1 MRPHTIL
8 RKARGSSARWLDRQ
22 TRDPYVKQR
31 SEGGESFRSRSAFKL
46 VSLAQKYPDLL
57 APGKAVVD
65 LGAAPGGWT
74 QVAAARVKGAPVI
87 AVDLLRMAL
96 VPGATAVQAD
106 FLDLDTQ
113 RYIADQ
119 VGGEQRVDT
128 VLSDMM
134 APMSGVRTRDVQA
147 SLDLVGAATDFARA
161 TLKVG
166 KGMGEAVAGKKRYSG
181 GSLV

>member
-1 MRPHTIL
+1 MLASSII
-8 RKARGSSARWLDRQ
+8 RKARGSSARWLERQ
-22 TRDPYVKQR
+22 TRDPFVRKR
-31 SEGGESFRSRSAFKL
+31 TDSGESYRSRSAFKL
-46 VSLAQKYPDLL
+46 VSLTAKYPDLL

-74 QVAAARVKGAPVI
+74 QVAASRAKGAPVI
-87 AVDLLRMAL
+87 AVDLLRMAP
-96 VPGATAVQAD
+96 VPGAHAIQAD
-106 FLDLDTQ
+106 FLDIETQ
-113 RYIADQ
+113 RYIAEQ
-119 VGGEQRVDT
+119 VGGEQMIDT

-147 SLDLVGAATDFARA
+147 SLDLVGAATEFARA

-166 KGMGEAVAGKKRYSG
+166 RGMGETVAGKKRYDG

>member
-1 MRPHTIL
+1 MRPTAML

-31 SEGGESFRSRSAFKL
+31 TNEGESYRSRSAFKL

-57 APGKAVVD
+57 APGKSVVD

-74 QVAAARVKGAPVI
+74 QVAASRVKGAPVI
-87 AVDLLRMAL
+87 AVDLLRMAP
-96 VPGATAVQAD
+96 VPGASAVQAD
-106 FLDLDTQ
+106 FLDIETQ
-113 RYIADQ
+113 RYIAHQ
-119 VGGEQRVDT
+119 VGGEQQVDT

-134 APMSGVRTRDVQA
+134 AAMSGIRTKDVQA
-147 SLDLVGAATDFARA
+147 SLDLVAAASDFAKA
-161 TLKVG
+161 TLRIGRGVG
-166 KGMGEAVAGKKRYSG
+166 EPVAGKKRYDG

>member
-1 MRPHTIL
+1 MRATVTL

-31 SEGGESFRSRSAFKL
+31 TEGESYRSRSAFKL
-46 VSLAQKYPDLL
+46 ISMAQKYPDLL

-74 QVAAARVKGAPVI
+74 QVAASRVKGAPVI
-87 AVDLLRMAL
+87 AVDLLRMAP
-96 VPGATAVQAD
+96 VSNAIAIQAD
-106 FLDLDTQ
+106 FLDVRTQ
-113 RYIADQ
+113 SYIREQ
-119 VGGEQRVDT
+119 VGGDQQVDT

-134 APMSGVRTRDVQA
+134 AAMSGIRTKDVQA
-147 SLDLVGAATDFARA
+147 SLNLVAAASDFAKA
-161 TLKVG
+161 TLRVG
-166 KGMGEAVAGKKRYSG
+166 RGVGDPVAGKKRYDG